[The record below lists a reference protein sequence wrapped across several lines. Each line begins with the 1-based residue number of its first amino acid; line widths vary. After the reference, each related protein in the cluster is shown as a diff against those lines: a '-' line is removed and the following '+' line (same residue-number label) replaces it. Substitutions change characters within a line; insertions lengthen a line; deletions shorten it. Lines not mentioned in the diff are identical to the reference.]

1 MLWTIGLLFVFLIDF
16 CSAHRRQGND
26 AFTFGEEQRKVFH
39 VVVANK
45 RTIGI
50 YLSLDVDA
58 CGAVKGTVCLCYKTS
73 SEEKDL
79 RLCPEMAAICLHP
92 AGVLYGKQPARRRGF
107 VITASRGTAASTE
120 FIDLSHAHQHFQ
132 SENFIELELIT
143 GPPSMVQSPLSGTK
157 GTNPLKISP
166 LSVTKGSI
174 PMSLVQTN
182 SRCRA
187 FAYLKNGLV
196 TSTQLLQKPYRFWDS
211 EIELPEKSTTMMQM
225 AMPLI
230 STSSSSPIL
239 LFSLDI
245 RSSISLLSFFF
256 GFELPR
262 CRGGADKDQQS
273 TLSESVDNRTE
284 AQDFENISYFVNTEK
299 TRNSTR
305 TTKKTSSDSKRRSK
319 ALDSPKKETIEAP
332 GAVSKTVIS
341 EPKIEKASSPSCH
354 IAQQLQIEQ
363 TPEEKADRRGHE
375 FRIGFIVTSIV
386 YVVFIDIHAIVNT
399 VIVVM

>member
-58 CGAVKGTVCLCYKTS
+58 CGAVKGQV
-73 SEEKDL
+73 
-79 RLCPEMAAICLHP
+79 
-92 AGVLYGKQPARRRGF
+92 
-107 VITASRGTAASTE
+107 
-120 FIDLSHAHQHFQ
+120 
-132 SENFIELELIT
+132 N
-143 GPPSMVQSPLSGTK
+143 
-157 GTNPLKISP
+157 
-166 LSVTKGSI
+166 
-174 PMSLVQTN
+174 
-182 SRCRA
+182 
-187 FAYLKNGLV
+187 
-196 TSTQLLQKPYRFWDS
+196 
-211 EIELPEKSTTMMQM
+211 
-225 AMPLI
+225 
-230 STSSSSPIL
+230 
-239 LFSLDI
+239 
-245 RSSISLLSFFF
+245 SFFHF
-256 GFELPR
+256 LSYPFFQHDGDAVNIDVSILKCDVSVVEFDVSTVNIDVSAGDCCYDRLLN
-262 CRGGADKDQQS
+262 ADQQS